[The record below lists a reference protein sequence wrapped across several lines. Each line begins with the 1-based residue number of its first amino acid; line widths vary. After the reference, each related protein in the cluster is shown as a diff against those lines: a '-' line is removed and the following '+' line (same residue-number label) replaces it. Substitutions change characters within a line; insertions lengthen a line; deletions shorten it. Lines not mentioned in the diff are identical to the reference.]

1 MKKIASSWK
10 ITNSEK
16 MDGENEK
23 TNMKESLFTIM
34 TSVCPGPSV
43 SAERERAKVREEE
56 ARPKENRKLRSSI
69 SISTG
74 RGSKG
79 GSKGRRANGK

>member
-1 MKKIASSWK
+1 
-10 ITNSEK
+10 
-16 MDGENEK
+16 
-23 TNMKESLFTIM
+23 MKESLFTIM
-34 TSVCPGPSV
+34 TSVCPDLSV
-43 SAERERAKVREEE
+43 LAERERVKVRGEE